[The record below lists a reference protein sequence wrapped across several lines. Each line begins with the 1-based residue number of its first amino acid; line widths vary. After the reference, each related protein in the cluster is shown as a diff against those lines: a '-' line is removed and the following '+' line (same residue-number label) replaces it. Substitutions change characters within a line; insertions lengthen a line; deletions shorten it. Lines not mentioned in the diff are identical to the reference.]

1 MKEKVYIS
9 KSGELLLLHK
19 YNSQGAEIGT
29 MLISAQTAKKV
40 ATELKKIMPKEVL
53 KALIDKYITT

>member
-29 MLISAQTAKKV
+29 MLISAQTANKV
-40 ATELKKIMPKEVL
+40 VTELKKILPKEVL
-53 KALIDKYITT
+53 KALIDK

>member
-1 MKEKVYIS
+1 MKEKVYIG

-29 MLISAQTAKKV
+29 MLISAQAANKV
-40 ATELKKIMPKEVL
+40 ATELKKILPKEVL
-53 KALIDKYITT
+53 KALIDK